1 MEAYLYMHVNFLK
14 DIKEAVNYGNLWKTK
29 KQEDQGIHFM
39 IYSQNYDFQTV
50 IYVIYYNNM

>member
-1 MEAYLYMHVNFLK
+1 MSVGAYLYMHVNFLK

-39 IYSQNYDFQTV
+39 NILSEL
-50 IYVIYYNNM
+50 